1 MKDTTNIAGMDGN
14 LWNDI
19 KIENI
24 ELEWYDNFGFTLKG
38 TRANMK
44 SYHVR
49 IKGTWDEN
57 TNFFEIHHI
66 EYKKLKKIIEEYS
79 ETKKSKGKDM
89 NEKNEIRDGWYK
101 IKNQKDVDEVWKL
114 CYGLEKEL
122 PKHRIIEIVDGIWN
136 GWFVKPEAILYEW
149 FESGDVVY
157 VRDWGTEEWVKAK
170 YHSYSSVRSSQ
181 LVEASGYV
189 VTRKQCISEAEWKEK
204 EEAKKIIEVYYNE
217 YEGIKK
223 IIENCNKEK
232 DMSKIR
238 DGWYKLN
245 WKVVNETPI
254 WEQLPAHYLVYVIN
268 GLFYV
273 DGENF
278 LGYEVTKEMI
288 LHAYFNYG
296 DVVYVRD
303 RDTREW
309 EKAKYLNYSNMNS
322 SQMATVDNCS
332 GAWKQ
337 CISEAEWKEKY
348 KEKPMVIN
356 VIGDCA
362 TVALIPIHDNE
373 EVTIMRCGDSITY
386 GTEK

>member
-1 MKDTTNIAGMDGN
+1 MSDTTNIVGIDGKI
-14 LWNDI
+14 WNNI

-24 ELEWYDNFGFTLKG
+24 EIEWYDNFGFTLKG

-136 GWFVKPEAILYEW
+136 GWFVKPEAILHE
-149 FESGDVVY
+149 
-157 VRDWGTEEWVKAK
+157 
-170 YHSYSSVRSSQ
+170 
-181 LVEASGYV
+181 
-189 VTRKQCISEAEWKEK
+189 
-204 EEAKKIIEVYYNE
+204 
-217 YEGIKK
+217 
-223 IIENCNKEK
+223 
-232 DMSKIR
+232 
-238 DGWYKLN
+238 
-245 WKVVNETPI
+245 
-254 WEQLPAHYLVYVIN
+254 
-268 GLFYV
+268 
-273 DGENF
+273 
-278 LGYEVTKEMI
+278 
-288 LHAYFNYG
+288 YFNYG

-386 GTEK
+386 ETEKINN